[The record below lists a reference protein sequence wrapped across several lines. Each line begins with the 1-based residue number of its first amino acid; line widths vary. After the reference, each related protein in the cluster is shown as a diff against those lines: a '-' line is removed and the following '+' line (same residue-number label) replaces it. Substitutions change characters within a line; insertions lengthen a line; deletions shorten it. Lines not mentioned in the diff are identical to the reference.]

1 MIDYSHI
8 LTKRYSG
15 KLWTLEG
22 ETYEGLTWL
31 DKGKKP
37 TQTELDALWPEVQQ
51 QIKDEEIAKVDAKKV
66 LLQKLGLTAAELK
79 LLIG

>member
-1 MIDYSHI
+1 MTDYATI
-8 LTKRYSG
+8 LLRRYPG

-31 DKGKKP
+31 DKGNKP

-51 QIKDEEIAKVDAKKV
+51 EIKDKEIVKVNAKKV
-66 LLQKLGLTAAELK
+66 LLEKLGLTAAEFQT
-79 LLIG
+79 LLG

>member
-8 LTKRYSG
+8 LTKRYPG

-31 DKGKKP
+31 DKGNKP

-51 QIKDEEIAKVDAKKV
+51 EIKDEEIVKVNAKKV
-66 LLQKLGLTAAELK
+66 LLEKLGLTADEFLT
-79 LLIG
+79 LIR